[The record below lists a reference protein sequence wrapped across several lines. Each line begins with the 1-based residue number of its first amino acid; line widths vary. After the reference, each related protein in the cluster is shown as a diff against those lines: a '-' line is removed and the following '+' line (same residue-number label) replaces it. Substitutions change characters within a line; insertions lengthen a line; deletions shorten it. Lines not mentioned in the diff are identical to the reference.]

1 MSRLTILTKDKAQV
15 TMESLYQDL
24 ERRIVASPPG
34 LCPVDLTRSFIK
46 MCLAQSCGKCVPCR
60 VGLRQLA
67 RLFDNVLDG
76 EANEETVENIKLT
89 AEGIYYSADCAIG
102 YEAAKLALKSVD
114 GCIDDFESH
123 IHNGFCSCN
132 SNQPVACVKSCP
144 AGVDIPGYIALVQQG
159 RYADAV
165 RLIRRDNPMPTTC
178 AYICEHPCE
187 NRCKRTIIDAPVNI
201 RGLKKMAVDNSGIV
215 PVPECEAPTGKKVAI
230 IGGGPG
236 GLSAAY
242 YLALMGHKVTIFEQR
257 KQLGGML
264 RYGIPNYRF
273 PRKKLD
279 EEIDSILSTG
289 IEVKKNIS
297 VGKDISFDDI
307 TKEYDATYI
316 SIGAHA
322 DKKIGIEGEDAK
334 SGITS
339 AVEMLRAIGDGD
351 MPDYTGKKVIVI
363 GGGNVAM
370 DVARSSIRLGASKV
384 SIVYRRRKADMTALE
399 EEVEGAE
406 AEGCDVLEL
415 MSPVRI
421 KQDEEGNAIGL
432 IVKPQ
437 MISRVSHGR
446 PAPKAAAKDEVLLES
461 DLIVVAI
468 GQGIETKSF
477 EEHGIKVQR
486 GVISALNTGNITP
499 QDGEMSEGVFAGGD
513 CASGPATVIKAVAAA
528 KVTAANIDEYLGY
541 HHEIT
546 CNVEIPLPN
555 NADHTPCCRVELS
568 EREASERKHV
578 FAGGDCVTGPATVIK
593 AIAAGKVAAANIDE
607 YLGFNHEITCDVEI
621 PYASNEDKV
630 ACGRVEVA
638 LRDAAERKND
648 FEPIEYGFSCEEA
661 CQEAG
666 RCLRCD
672 HFGFGAFRGG
682 REEQW

>member
-15 TMESLYQDL
+15 TMESMYQDL

-76 EANEETVENIKLT
+76 EATEETVENIKLT

-132 SNQPVACVKSCP
+132 SNQPVSCVKSCP
-144 AGVDIPGYIALVQQG
+144 AGVDIPGYIALVQQK

-201 RGLKKMAVDNSGIV
+201 RGLKKMAVENAGIV
-215 PVPECEAPTGKKVAI
+215 PIPECEPATGKKVAI

-307 TKEYDATYI
+307 TEEYDATYI

-322 DKKIGIEGEDAK
+322 DKKMGIEGEDAK

-351 MPDYTGKKVIVI
+351 MPDYTGKRVIVI

-399 EEVEGAE
+399 EEVVGAE

-432 IVKPQ
+432 VVKPQ
-437 MISRVSHGR
+437 MISKVSHGR
-446 PAPKAAAKDEVLLES
+446 PAPRAASKDEVLLES

-499 QDGEMSEGVFAGGD
+499 QDGEMSEG
-513 CASGPATVIKAVAAA
+513 
-528 KVTAANIDEYLGY
+528 
-541 HHEIT
+541 
-546 CNVEIPLPN
+546 
-555 NADHTPCCRVELS
+555 
-568 EREASERKHV
+568 V

-638 LRDAAERKND
+638 LREAAERKND

>member
-15 TMESLYQDL
+15 TMESMYQDL

-76 EANEETVENIKLT
+76 EATEATVENIKLT

-132 SNQPVACVKSCP
+132 SNQPVSCVKSCP
-144 AGVDIPGYIALVQQG
+144 AGVDIPGYIALVQQK

-201 RGLKKMAVDNSGIV
+201 RGLKKMAVDNAGIV
-215 PVPECEAPTGKKVAI
+215 PVPECEPDTGKKVAI

-307 TKEYDATYI
+307 TDEYDATYI

-322 DKKIGIEGEDAK
+322 DKKMGIEGEDAR
-334 SGITS
+334 SGIIS

-351 MPDYTGKKVIVI
+351 MPDYTGKRVIVI

-399 EEVEGAE
+399 EEVVGAE

-432 IVKPQ
+432 VVKPQ
-437 MISRVSHGR
+437 MISKVSHGR
-446 PAPKAAAKDEVLLES
+446 PAPKAASKDEILLES

-499 QDGEMSEGVFAGGD
+499 QDGEMSEG
-513 CASGPATVIKAVAAA
+513 
-528 KVTAANIDEYLGY
+528 
-541 HHEIT
+541 
-546 CNVEIPLPN
+546 
-555 NADHTPCCRVELS
+555 
-568 EREASERKHV
+568 V

-638 LRDAAERKND
+638 LREAAERKND

>member
-279 EEIDSILSTG
+279 EEIYSILSTG

-513 CASGPATVIKAVAAA
+513 C
-528 KVTAANIDEYLGY
+528 
-541 HHEIT
+541 
-546 CNVEIPLPN
+546 
-555 NADHTPCCRVELS
+555 
-568 EREASERKHV
+568 
-578 FAGGDCVTGPATVIK
+578 VTGPATVIK

>member
-1 MSRLTILTKDKAQV
+1 VSRLTILTKDKAQV

-215 PVPECEAPTGKKVAI
+215 PVPECEAPTGKKIAI

-289 IEVKKNIS
+289 IEVKKNVS

-307 TKEYDATYI
+307 TNEYDATYI

-477 EEHGIKVQR
+477 EEHGINVQR

-499 QDGEMSEGVFAGGD
+499 QDGEMSEG
-513 CASGPATVIKAVAAA
+513 
-528 KVTAANIDEYLGY
+528 
-541 HHEIT
+541 
-546 CNVEIPLPN
+546 
-555 NADHTPCCRVELS
+555 
-568 EREASERKHV
+568 V

>member
-1 MSRLTILTKDKAQV
+1 MQIESSNIIIESEVYLLVSRLTILTKDKAQV

-289 IEVKKNIS
+289 IEVKKNIN

-513 CASGPATVIKAVAAA
+513 C
-528 KVTAANIDEYLGY
+528 
-541 HHEIT
+541 
-546 CNVEIPLPN
+546 
-555 NADHTPCCRVELS
+555 
-568 EREASERKHV
+568 
-578 FAGGDCVTGPATVIK
+578 VTGPATVIK

>member
-1 MSRLTILTKDKAQV
+1 MERELSRLTIITKDKAQV
-15 TMESLYQDL
+15 TMESMYQDL

-76 EANEETVENIKLT
+76 EATEETVENIKLT

-132 SNQPVACVKSCP
+132 SNQPVSCVKSCP
-144 AGVDIPGYIALVQQG
+144 AGVDIPGYIALVQQK

-201 RGLKKMAVDNSGIV
+201 RGLKKMAVDNAGIV
-215 PVPECEAPTGKKVAI
+215 PVPECEPDTGKKVAI

-307 TKEYDATYI
+307 TDEYDATYI

-322 DKKIGIEGEDAK
+322 DKKMGIEGEDAR
-334 SGITS
+334 SGIIS

-351 MPDYTGKKVIVI
+351 MPDYTGKRVIVI

-399 EEVEGAE
+399 EEVVGAE

-432 IVKPQ
+432 VVKPQ
-437 MISRVSHGR
+437 MISKVSHGR
-446 PAPKAAAKDEVLLES
+446 PAPKAASKDEMLLES

-499 QDGEMSEGVFAGGD
+499 QDGEMSEG
-513 CASGPATVIKAVAAA
+513 
-528 KVTAANIDEYLGY
+528 
-541 HHEIT
+541 
-546 CNVEIPLPN
+546 
-555 NADHTPCCRVELS
+555 
-568 EREASERKHV
+568 V

-638 LRDAAERKND
+638 LREAAERKND

>member
-15 TMESLYQDL
+15 TMESMYQDL

-76 EANEETVENIKLT
+76 EATEETVENIKLT

-132 SNQPVACVKSCP
+132 SNQPVSCVKSCP

-201 RGLKKMAVDNSGIV
+201 RGLKKMAVDNAGIV
-215 PVPECEAPTGKKVAI
+215 PVPECEPATGKKVAI

-307 TKEYDATYI
+307 TDEYDATYI

-322 DKKIGIEGEDAK
+322 DKKMGIEGEDAK

-351 MPDYTGKKVIVI
+351 MPDYTGKRVIVI

-399 EEVEGAE
+399 EEVVGAE

-432 IVKPQ
+432 VVKPQ
-437 MISRVSHGR
+437 MISKVSHGR
-446 PAPKAAAKDEVLLES
+446 PAPRAASKDEVLLES

-499 QDGEMSEGVFAGGD
+499 QEGEMSEG
-513 CASGPATVIKAVAAA
+513 
-528 KVTAANIDEYLGY
+528 
-541 HHEIT
+541 
-546 CNVEIPLPN
+546 
-555 NADHTPCCRVELS
+555 
-568 EREASERKHV
+568 V

-638 LRDAAERKND
+638 LREAAERKND
-648 FEPIEYGFSCEEA
+648 FEPIEYGFTCEEA

>member
-1 MSRLTILTKDKAQV
+1 MVMLHYNSLDIEESCNDDIRLYIDIKRYIDVGLQIESGNIIIESEVYLLVSRLTILTKDKAQV
-15 TMESLYQDL
+15 KMESLYQDL

-513 CASGPATVIKAVAAA
+513 C
-528 KVTAANIDEYLGY
+528 
-541 HHEIT
+541 
-546 CNVEIPLPN
+546 
-555 NADHTPCCRVELS
+555 
-568 EREASERKHV
+568 
-578 FAGGDCVTGPATVIK
+578 VTGPATVIK

>member
-15 TMESLYQDL
+15 TMESMYQDL

-76 EANEETVENIKLT
+76 EATEETVENIKLT

-132 SNQPVACVKSCP
+132 SNQPVSCVKSCP
-144 AGVDIPGYIALVQQG
+144 AGVDIPGYIALVQQK

-187 NRCKRTIIDAPVNI
+187 NRCKRTIIDAPVNMH
-201 RGLKKMAVDNSGIV
+201 GLKKMAVDNAGIV
-215 PVPECEAPTGKKVAI
+215 PVPECEPDTGKKVAI
-230 IGGGPG
+230 IGGGRG

-307 TKEYDATYI
+307 TDEYDATYI

-322 DKKIGIEGEDAK
+322 DKKMGIEGEDAR
-334 SGITS
+334 SGIIS

-351 MPDYTGKKVIVI
+351 MPDYRGKRVIVI

-399 EEVEGAE
+399 EEVVGAE

-432 IVKPQ
+432 VVKPQ
-437 MISRVSHGR
+437 MISKVSHGR
-446 PAPKAAAKDEVLLES
+446 PAPKAASKDEMLLES

-499 QDGEMSEGVFAGGD
+499 QDGEMSEG
-513 CASGPATVIKAVAAA
+513 
-528 KVTAANIDEYLGY
+528 
-541 HHEIT
+541 
-546 CNVEIPLPN
+546 
-555 NADHTPCCRVELS
+555 
-568 EREASERKHV
+568 V

-638 LRDAAERKND
+638 LREAAERKND

>member
-1 MSRLTILTKDKAQV
+1 MISDYILILNDTLVSNYILILRGILVSDCRLKVVYYIESEVYLLVSRLTILTKDKAQV

-513 CASGPATVIKAVAAA
+513 C
-528 KVTAANIDEYLGY
+528 
-541 HHEIT
+541 
-546 CNVEIPLPN
+546 
-555 NADHTPCCRVELS
+555 
-568 EREASERKHV
+568 
-578 FAGGDCVTGPATVIK
+578 VTGPATVIK

>member
-15 TMESLYQDL
+15 TMESMYQDL

-76 EANEETVENIKLT
+76 EATEETVENIKLT

-132 SNQPVACVKSCP
+132 SNQPVSCVKSCP
-144 AGVDIPGYIALVQQG
+144 AGVDIPGYIALVQQK

-201 RGLKKMAVDNSGIV
+201 RGLKKMAVDNAGIV
-215 PVPECEAPTGKKVAI
+215 PVPECEPATGKKVAI

-307 TKEYDATYI
+307 TEEYDATYI

-322 DKKIGIEGEDAK
+322 DKKMGIEGEDAK

-351 MPDYTGKKVIVI
+351 MPDYTGKRVIVI

-399 EEVEGAE
+399 EEVVGAE

-432 IVKPQ
+432 VVKPQ
-437 MISRVSHGR
+437 MISKVSHGR
-446 PAPKAAAKDEVLLES
+446 PAPKAASKDEMLLES

-499 QDGEMSEGVFAGGD
+499 QEGEMSEG
-513 CASGPATVIKAVAAA
+513 
-528 KVTAANIDEYLGY
+528 
-541 HHEIT
+541 
-546 CNVEIPLPN
+546 
-555 NADHTPCCRVELS
+555 
-568 EREASERKHV
+568 V

-638 LRDAAERKND
+638 LREAAERKND

>member
-215 PVPECEAPTGKKVAI
+215 PVPECEAPTGKKIAI

-289 IEVKKNIS
+289 IEVKKNVS

-307 TKEYDATYI
+307 TNEYDATYI

-421 KQDEEGNAIGL
+421 KQDEDGNAIGL

-446 PAPKAAAKDEVLLES
+446 PAPKAAAKDEILLES

-499 QDGEMSEGVFAGGD
+499 QDGEMSEG
-513 CASGPATVIKAVAAA
+513 
-528 KVTAANIDEYLGY
+528 
-541 HHEIT
+541 
-546 CNVEIPLPN
+546 
-555 NADHTPCCRVELS
+555 
-568 EREASERKHV
+568 V

-638 LRDAAERKND
+638 LRDAVERKND

>member
-15 TMESLYQDL
+15 TMESMYQDL

-76 EANEETVENIKLT
+76 EATEETVENIKLT

-132 SNQPVACVKSCP
+132 SNQPVSCVKSCP
-144 AGVDIPGYIALVQQG
+144 AGVDIPGYIALVQQK

-201 RGLKKMAVDNSGIV
+201 RGLKKMAVDNAGIV
-215 PVPECEAPTGKKVAI
+215 PVPECEPDTGKKVAI

-307 TKEYDATYI
+307 TDEYDATYI

-322 DKKIGIEGEDAK
+322 DKKMGIEGEDAR
-334 SGITS
+334 SGIIS

-351 MPDYTGKKVIVI
+351 MPDYTGKRVIVI

-399 EEVEGAE
+399 EEVVGAE

-432 IVKPQ
+432 VVKPQ
-437 MISRVSHGR
+437 MISKVSHGR
-446 PAPKAAAKDEVLLES
+446 PAPKAASKDEMLLES

-499 QDGEMSEGVFAGGD
+499 QDGEMSEG
-513 CASGPATVIKAVAAA
+513 
-528 KVTAANIDEYLGY
+528 
-541 HHEIT
+541 
-546 CNVEIPLPN
+546 
-555 NADHTPCCRVELS
+555 
-568 EREASERKHV
+568 V

-638 LRDAAERKND
+638 LREVAERKND

>member
-1 MSRLTILTKDKAQV
+1 MVMLHYNSLDIEESCNDDIRLYIDIKRYIDVGLQIESGNIIIESEVYLLVSRLTILTKDKAQV

-307 TKEYDATYI
+307 TNEYDATYI

-513 CASGPATVIKAVAAA
+513 C
-528 KVTAANIDEYLGY
+528 
-541 HHEIT
+541 
-546 CNVEIPLPN
+546 
-555 NADHTPCCRVELS
+555 
-568 EREASERKHV
+568 
-578 FAGGDCVTGPATVIK
+578 VTGPATVIK

>member
-144 AGVDIPGYIALVQQG
+144 AGVDISGYIALVQQG

-513 CASGPATVIKAVAAA
+513 C
-528 KVTAANIDEYLGY
+528 
-541 HHEIT
+541 
-546 CNVEIPLPN
+546 
-555 NADHTPCCRVELS
+555 
-568 EREASERKHV
+568 
-578 FAGGDCVTGPATVIK
+578 VTGPATVIK

>member
-307 TKEYDATYI
+307 TNEYDATYI

-513 CASGPATVIKAVAAA
+513 C
-528 KVTAANIDEYLGY
+528 
-541 HHEIT
+541 
-546 CNVEIPLPN
+546 
-555 NADHTPCCRVELS
+555 
-568 EREASERKHV
+568 
-578 FAGGDCVTGPATVIK
+578 VTGPATVIK

-621 PYASNEDKV
+621 PYASNEDKA

>member
-215 PVPECEAPTGKKVAI
+215 LVPECEAPTGKKVAI

-513 CASGPATVIKAVAAA
+513 C
-528 KVTAANIDEYLGY
+528 
-541 HHEIT
+541 
-546 CNVEIPLPN
+546 
-555 NADHTPCCRVELS
+555 
-568 EREASERKHV
+568 
-578 FAGGDCVTGPATVIK
+578 VTGPATVIK

>member
-1 MSRLTILTKDKAQV
+1 MVMLHYNSLDIEESCNDDIRLYIDIKRYIDVGLQIESGNIIIESEVYLLVSRLTILTKDKAQV

-289 IEVKKNIS
+289 IEVKKNVS

-513 CASGPATVIKAVAAA
+513 C
-528 KVTAANIDEYLGY
+528 
-541 HHEIT
+541 
-546 CNVEIPLPN
+546 
-555 NADHTPCCRVELS
+555 
-568 EREASERKHV
+568 
-578 FAGGDCVTGPATVIK
+578 VTGPATVIK

-666 RCLRCD
+666 SCLRCD

>member
-513 CASGPATVIKAVAAA
+513 C
-528 KVTAANIDEYLGY
+528 
-541 HHEIT
+541 
-546 CNVEIPLPN
+546 
-555 NADHTPCCRVELS
+555 
-568 EREASERKHV
+568 
-578 FAGGDCVTGPATVIK
+578 VTGPATVIK

-621 PYASNEDKV
+621 PYASNEEKV
-630 ACGRVEVA
+630 ACGRVEGA

>member
-15 TMESLYQDL
+15 TMESMYQDL

-76 EANEETVENIKLT
+76 EATEETVENIKLT

-132 SNQPVACVKSCP
+132 SNQPVSCVKSCP
-144 AGVDIPGYIALVQQG
+144 AGVDIPGYIALVQQK

-201 RGLKKMAVDNSGIV
+201 RGLKKMAVDNAGIV
-215 PVPECEAPTGKKVAI
+215 PVPECEPDTGKKVAI

-307 TKEYDATYI
+307 TDEYDATYI

-322 DKKIGIEGEDAK
+322 DKKMGIEGEDAR
-334 SGITS
+334 SGIIS
-339 AVEMLRAIGDGD
+339 AVEMLRAIGDGV
-351 MPDYTGKKVIVI
+351 MPDYTGKRVIVI

-399 EEVEGAE
+399 EEVVGAE

-432 IVKPQ
+432 VVKPQ
-437 MISRVSHGR
+437 MISKVSHGR
-446 PAPKAAAKDEVLLES
+446 PAPKAASKDEMLLES

-499 QDGEMSEGVFAGGD
+499 QDGEMSEG
-513 CASGPATVIKAVAAA
+513 
-528 KVTAANIDEYLGY
+528 
-541 HHEIT
+541 
-546 CNVEIPLPN
+546 
-555 NADHTPCCRVELS
+555 
-568 EREASERKHV
+568 V

-638 LRDAAERKND
+638 LREAAERKND

>member
-1 MSRLTILTKDKAQV
+1 MQIESSDIIIESEVYLLVSRLTILTKDKAQV

-513 CASGPATVIKAVAAA
+513 C
-528 KVTAANIDEYLGY
+528 
-541 HHEIT
+541 
-546 CNVEIPLPN
+546 
-555 NADHTPCCRVELS
+555 
-568 EREASERKHV
+568 
-578 FAGGDCVTGPATVIK
+578 VTGPATVIK

>member
-1 MSRLTILTKDKAQV
+1 MILTKDKAQV

-289 IEVKKNIS
+289 IEVKKNVS

-307 TKEYDATYI
+307 TNEYDATYI

-421 KQDEEGNAIGL
+421 KQDEDGNAIGL

-446 PAPKAAAKDEVLLES
+446 PAPKAAAKDEILLES

-499 QDGEMSEGVFAGGD
+499 QDGEMSEG
-513 CASGPATVIKAVAAA
+513 
-528 KVTAANIDEYLGY
+528 
-541 HHEIT
+541 
-546 CNVEIPLPN
+546 
-555 NADHTPCCRVELS
+555 
-568 EREASERKHV
+568 V

>member
-15 TMESLYQDL
+15 TMESMYQDL

-132 SNQPVACVKSCP
+132 SNQPVSCVKSCP
-144 AGVDIPGYIALVQQG
+144 AGVDIPGYIALVQQK

-201 RGLKKMAVDNSGIV
+201 RGLKKMAVDNAGIV
-215 PVPECEAPTGKKVAI
+215 PVPECEPDTGKKVAI

-307 TKEYDATYI
+307 TDEYDATYI

-322 DKKIGIEGEDAK
+322 DKKMGIEGEDAR
-334 SGITS
+334 SGIIS

-351 MPDYTGKKVIVI
+351 MPDYTGKRVIVI

-399 EEVEGAE
+399 EEVVGAE

-432 IVKPQ
+432 VVKPQ
-437 MISRVSHGR
+437 MISKVSHGR
-446 PAPKAAAKDEVLLES
+446 PAPKAASKDEMLLES

-499 QDGEMSEGVFAGGD
+499 QDGEMSEG
-513 CASGPATVIKAVAAA
+513 
-528 KVTAANIDEYLGY
+528 
-541 HHEIT
+541 
-546 CNVEIPLPN
+546 
-555 NADHTPCCRVELS
+555 
-568 EREASERKHV
+568 V

-638 LRDAAERKND
+638 LREAAERKND

>member
-15 TMESLYQDL
+15 TMESMYQDL

-76 EANEETVENIKLT
+76 EATEETVENIKLT

-132 SNQPVACVKSCP
+132 SNQPVSCVKSCP
-144 AGVDIPGYIALVQQG
+144 AGVDIPGYIALVQQK

-201 RGLKKMAVDNSGIV
+201 RGLKKMAVDNAGIV
-215 PVPECEAPTGKKVAI
+215 PVPECEQDTGKKVAI

-307 TKEYDATYI
+307 TDEYDATYI

-322 DKKIGIEGEDAK
+322 DKKMGIEGEDAR
-334 SGITS
+334 SGIIS

-351 MPDYTGKKVIVI
+351 MPDYRGKRVIVI

-399 EEVEGAE
+399 EEVVGAE

-432 IVKPQ
+432 VVKPQ
-437 MISRVSHGR
+437 MISKVSHGR
-446 PAPKAAAKDEVLLES
+446 PAPKAASKDEMLLES

-499 QDGEMSEGVFAGGD
+499 QDGEMSEG
-513 CASGPATVIKAVAAA
+513 
-528 KVTAANIDEYLGY
+528 
-541 HHEIT
+541 
-546 CNVEIPLPN
+546 
-555 NADHTPCCRVELS
+555 
-568 EREASERKHV
+568 V

-638 LRDAAERKND
+638 LREAAERKND

>member
-1 MSRLTILTKDKAQV
+1 
-15 TMESLYQDL
+15 MESLYQDL

-289 IEVKKNIS
+289 IEVKKNVS

-421 KQDEEGNAIGL
+421 KQDEDGNAIGL

-446 PAPKAAAKDEVLLES
+446 PAPKAAAKDEILLES

-499 QDGEMSEGVFAGGD
+499 QDGEMSEG
-513 CASGPATVIKAVAAA
+513 
-528 KVTAANIDEYLGY
+528 
-541 HHEIT
+541 
-546 CNVEIPLPN
+546 
-555 NADHTPCCRVELS
+555 
-568 EREASERKHV
+568 V

>member
-15 TMESLYQDL
+15 TMESMYQDL

-76 EANEETVENIKLT
+76 EATEETVENIKLT

-132 SNQPVACVKSCP
+132 SNQPVSCVKSCP
-144 AGVDIPGYIALVQQG
+144 AGVDIPGYIALVQQK

-201 RGLKKMAVDNSGIV
+201 RGLKKMAVDNAGIV
-215 PVPECEAPTGKKVAI
+215 PVPECEPDTGKKVAI

-307 TKEYDATYI
+307 TEEYDATYI

-322 DKKIGIEGEDAK
+322 DKKMGIEGEDAK

-351 MPDYTGKKVIVI
+351 MPDYTGKRVIVI

-399 EEVEGAE
+399 EEVVGAE

-432 IVKPQ
+432 VVKPQ
-437 MISRVSHGR
+437 MISKVSHGR
-446 PAPKAAAKDEVLLES
+446 PAPKAASKDEMLLES

-499 QDGEMSEGVFAGGD
+499 QDGEMSEG
-513 CASGPATVIKAVAAA
+513 
-528 KVTAANIDEYLGY
+528 
-541 HHEIT
+541 
-546 CNVEIPLPN
+546 
-555 NADHTPCCRVELS
+555 
-568 EREASERKHV
+568 V

-638 LRDAAERKND
+638 LREAAERKND
-648 FEPIEYGFSCEEA
+648 FEPIEYGFTCEEA

>member
-1 MSRLTILTKDKAQV
+1 MVMLHYNSLDIEESCNDDIRLYIDIKRYIDVGLQIESGNIIIESEVYLLVSRLTILTKDKARV

-242 YLALMGHKVTIFEQR
+242 YLALMGHKVIIFEQR

-513 CASGPATVIKAVAAA
+513 C
-528 KVTAANIDEYLGY
+528 
-541 HHEIT
+541 
-546 CNVEIPLPN
+546 
-555 NADHTPCCRVELS
+555 
-568 EREASERKHV
+568 
-578 FAGGDCVTGPATVIK
+578 VTGPATVIK

>member
-165 RLIRRDNPMPTTC
+165 RLISRDNPMPTTC

-513 CASGPATVIKAVAAA
+513 C
-528 KVTAANIDEYLGY
+528 
-541 HHEIT
+541 
-546 CNVEIPLPN
+546 
-555 NADHTPCCRVELS
+555 
-568 EREASERKHV
+568 
-578 FAGGDCVTGPATVIK
+578 VTGPATVIK

>member
-399 EEVEGAE
+399 EEVESAE

-421 KQDEEGNAIGL
+421 KQDEDGNAIGL

-499 QDGEMSEGVFAGGD
+499 QDGEMSEG
-513 CASGPATVIKAVAAA
+513 
-528 KVTAANIDEYLGY
+528 
-541 HHEIT
+541 
-546 CNVEIPLPN
+546 
-555 NADHTPCCRVELS
+555 
-568 EREASERKHV
+568 V

>member
-15 TMESLYQDL
+15 TMESMYQDL

-76 EANEETVENIKLT
+76 EATEETVENIKLT

-132 SNQPVACVKSCP
+132 SNQPVSCVKSCP
-144 AGVDIPGYIALVQQG
+144 AGVDIPGYIALVQQK

-201 RGLKKMAVDNSGIV
+201 RGLKKMAVDNAGIV
-215 PVPECEAPTGKKVAI
+215 PVPECEPDTGKKVAI

-307 TKEYDATYI
+307 TDEYDATYI

-322 DKKIGIEGEDAK
+322 DKKMGIEGEDAR
-334 SGITS
+334 SGIIS

-351 MPDYTGKKVIVI
+351 MPDYTGKRVIVI

-399 EEVEGAE
+399 EEVVGAE

-415 MSPVRI
+415 MLPVRI

-432 IVKPQ
+432 VVKPQ
-437 MISRVSHGR
+437 MISKVSHGR
-446 PAPKAAAKDEVLLES
+446 PAPKAASKDEMLLES

-499 QDGEMSEGVFAGGD
+499 QDGEMSEG
-513 CASGPATVIKAVAAA
+513 
-528 KVTAANIDEYLGY
+528 
-541 HHEIT
+541 
-546 CNVEIPLPN
+546 
-555 NADHTPCCRVELS
+555 
-568 EREASERKHV
+568 V

-638 LRDAAERKND
+638 LREAAERKND

>member
-513 CASGPATVIKAVAAA
+513 C
-528 KVTAANIDEYLGY
+528 
-541 HHEIT
+541 
-546 CNVEIPLPN
+546 
-555 NADHTPCCRVELS
+555 
-568 EREASERKHV
+568 
-578 FAGGDCVTGPATVIK
+578 VTGPATVIK

-607 YLGFNHEITCDVEI
+607 YRI
-621 PYASNEDKV
+621 
-630 ACGRVEVA
+630 
-638 LRDAAERKND
+638 
-648 FEPIEYGFSCEEA
+648 
-661 CQEAG
+661 
-666 RCLRCD
+666 
-672 HFGFGAFRGG
+672 
-682 REEQW
+682 

>member
-316 SIGAHA
+316 LIGAHA

-334 SGITS
+334 SGISS

-513 CASGPATVIKAVAAA
+513 C
-528 KVTAANIDEYLGY
+528 
-541 HHEIT
+541 
-546 CNVEIPLPN
+546 
-555 NADHTPCCRVELS
+555 
-568 EREASERKHV
+568 
-578 FAGGDCVTGPATVIK
+578 VTGPATVIK

>member
-15 TMESLYQDL
+15 TMESMYQDL

-76 EANEETVENIKLT
+76 EATEETVENIKLT

-132 SNQPVACVKSCP
+132 SNQPVSCVKSCP
-144 AGVDIPGYIALVQQG
+144 AGVDIPGYIALVQQK

-178 AYICEHPCE
+178 AYICEHQCE

-201 RGLKKMAVDNSGIV
+201 RGLKKMSVVNVGIFPVLECV
-215 PVPECEAPTGKKVAI
+215 PATGKKVAI

-307 TKEYDATYI
+307 TEEYDATYI

-322 DKKIGIEGEDAK
+322 DKKMGIEGEDAK

-351 MPDYTGKKVIVI
+351 MPDYTGKRVIVI

-399 EEVEGAE
+399 EEVVGAE

-432 IVKPQ
+432 VVKPQ
-437 MISRVSHGR
+437 MISKVSHGR
-446 PAPKAAAKDEVLLES
+446 PAPKAASKDEMLLES

-499 QDGEMSEGVFAGGD
+499 QEGEMSEG
-513 CASGPATVIKAVAAA
+513 
-528 KVTAANIDEYLGY
+528 
-541 HHEIT
+541 
-546 CNVEIPLPN
+546 
-555 NADHTPCCRVELS
+555 
-568 EREASERKHV
+568 V

-638 LRDAAERKND
+638 LREAAERKND

>member
-15 TMESLYQDL
+15 TMESMYQDL

-46 MCLAQSCGKCVPCR
+46 MFLAQSCGKCVPCR

-76 EANEETVENIKLT
+76 EATEETVENIKLT

-132 SNQPVACVKSCP
+132 SNQPVSCVKSCP
-144 AGVDIPGYIALVQQG
+144 AGVDIPGYIALVQQK

-201 RGLKKMAVDNSGIV
+201 RGLKKMAVDNAGIV
-215 PVPECEAPTGKKVAI
+215 PVPECEPATGKKVAI

-307 TKEYDATYI
+307 TEEYDATYI

-322 DKKIGIEGEDAK
+322 DKKMGIEGEDAK

-351 MPDYTGKKVIVI
+351 MPDYTGKRVIVI

-399 EEVEGAE
+399 EEVVGAE

-432 IVKPQ
+432 VVKPQ
-437 MISRVSHGR
+437 MISKVSHGR
-446 PAPKAAAKDEVLLES
+446 PAPRAASKDEVLLES

-499 QDGEMSEGVFAGGD
+499 QEGEMSEG
-513 CASGPATVIKAVAAA
+513 
-528 KVTAANIDEYLGY
+528 
-541 HHEIT
+541 
-546 CNVEIPLPN
+546 
-555 NADHTPCCRVELS
+555 
-568 EREASERKHV
+568 V

-638 LRDAAERKND
+638 LREAAERKND
-648 FEPIEYGFSCEEA
+648 FEPIEYGFTCEEA

>member
-289 IEVKKNIS
+289 IEVKKNVS

-307 TKEYDATYI
+307 TDEYDATYI

-432 IVKPQ
+432 VVKPQ

-513 CASGPATVIKAVAAA
+513 C
-528 KVTAANIDEYLGY
+528 
-541 HHEIT
+541 
-546 CNVEIPLPN
+546 
-555 NADHTPCCRVELS
+555 
-568 EREASERKHV
+568 
-578 FAGGDCVTGPATVIK
+578 VTGPATVIK

-638 LRDAAERKND
+638 LREAAERKND

-682 REEQW
+682 REEHW